1 MPGTTFRPYTRV
13 MTAFAR
19 PGQPMPTVPGPAR
32 VLLCDPI
39 AKPGADA
46 LRAMGCTVLNNPD
59 LNETTLARAIKD
71 TEPDVLVTG
80 TTPIHAEAIEASAR
94 LAMIVVAGTST
105 DHVDIAAAS
114 RRGMFVANCPGRNAT
129 AVAELAWALILAC
142 DRRVPDQVQD
152 LRAGRWNQREYAR
165 AEGLHGRTLGIVGL
179 GQVGQEVARI
189 GRAFG
194 MDVLAWSRNLTE
206 ERAIECGVGYC
217 GNLINLAKLSDV
229 VSVSA
234 GGGEDS
240 EGLIS
245 EKFIAALRP
254 GAILVNTSRGP
265 VIDQRAMTAAV
276 RDRGLRV
283 GLDVFAQ
290 EPEAGTAE
298 FTDPIV
304 QEPGVYGT
312 HHVGALTE
320 QAQRAVA
327 DEVVRIIRAWSER
340 GHVPNCVNR
349 AVATPATTMLAVRHL
364 NRPGVL
370 AHVFYTLGQAG
381 INVEE
386 MENIVYAGS
395 EAALARIQLDQLPSD
410 EHMRVIRSNPNVLS
424 ATLSTIAR
432 RM

>member
-1 MPGTTFRPYTRV
+1 L
-13 MTAFAR
+13 
-19 PGQPMPTVPGPAR
+19 PGPAR
-32 VLLCDPI
+32 VLLCDPL
-39 AKPGADA
+39 AKPAADA
-46 LRAMGCTVLNNPD
+46 LRNFGCTVLNNPD
-59 LNETTLARAIKD
+59 LTEVTLPRAVKD
-71 TEPDVLVTG
+71 TDPDVLVTN
-80 TTPIHAEAIEASAR
+80 TTEVTAEAIESSPR
-94 LAMIVVAGTST
+94 LSMIVVAGTST

-114 RRGMFVANCPGRNAT
+114 RRGVFVANCPGRNAT
-129 AVAELAWALILAC
+129 AVAELAWALILSC
-142 DRRVPDQVQD
+142 DRRIPDQVAD

-165 AEGLHGRTLGIVGL
+165 AAGLHGRTLGIVGL

-189 GRAFG
+189 GTAFG
-194 MDVLAWSRNLTE
+194 MEVLAWSRNLTE

-229 VSVSA
+229 VSVCA

-240 EGLIS
+240 EALIG
-245 EKFIAALRP
+245 EKFLTSLKSH
-254 GAILVNTSRGP
+254 AILVNTSRAQ
-265 VIDQRAMTAAV
+265 VIDQRALATAI

-283 GLDVFAQ
+283 GSDVFVG
-290 EPEAGTAE
+290 EPDALEAT
-298 FTDPIV
+298 FDDPLV
-304 QEPGVYGT
+304 HEPMVYGT
-312 HHVGALTE
+312 HHIGALTE

-327 DEVVRIIRAWSER
+327 EEVVRIVRAWAER

-349 AVATPATTMLAVRHL
+349 AVATPATTMLAVRHM

-395 EAALARIQLDQLPSD
+395 EAALARIQLDQLPSE

>member
-1 MPGTTFRPYTRV
+1 

-19 PGQPMPTVPGPAR
+19 NGASAPTVPGPAR
-32 VLLCDPI
+32 VLLCDTL
-39 AKPGADA
+39 AKPAADA
-46 LRAMGCTVLNNPD
+46 LRNFGCTVLNNPD
-59 LNETTLARAIKD
+59 LTEETLPRAVKD
-71 TEPDVLVTG
+71 TEPDVLVTN
-80 TTPIHAEAIEASAR
+80 TTEVNAQAIESSAR
-94 LAMIVVAGTST
+94 LSMIVVAGTST

-114 RRGMFVANCPGRNAT
+114 RRGVFVANCPGRNAT

-142 DRRVPDQVQD
+142 DRRIPDQVAD
-152 LRAGRWNQREYAR
+152 LRNGRWNQREYAG
-165 AEGLHGRTLGIVGL
+165 AAGLHGRTLGIVGL
-179 GQVGQEVARI
+179 GQVGQEIARI
-189 GRAFG
+189 GGAFG
-194 MDVLAWSRNLTE
+194 MEVLAWSRNLTE

-234 GGGEDS
+234 GGGEDC
-240 EGLIS
+240 EALIN
-245 EKFIAALRP
+245 EKFLTALKAN
-254 GAILVNTSRGP
+254 AILVNTSRAE
-265 VIDQRAMTAAV
+265 VIDQRALAAAV
-276 RDRGLRV
+276 RDRGLRF
-283 GLDVFAQ
+283 GSDVFVG
-290 EPEAGTAE
+290 EPEAPEGTFEDAL
-298 FTDPIV
+298 IH
-304 QEPGVYGT
+304 EPGVYGT

-327 DEVVRIIRAWSER
+327 EEVVRIVRAWAER

-349 AVATPATTMLAVRHL
+349 AVATPATTMLAVRHM

-395 EAALARIQLDQLPSD
+395 EAALARIQLDQLPND

>member
-1 MPGTTFRPYTRV
+1 

-19 PGQPMPTVPGPAR
+19 NDASAATMPGPSK
-32 VLLCDPI
+32 VLVCDPL
-39 AKPGADA
+39 AKPALDA
-46 LRAMGCTVLNNPD
+46 LRAFGCTVLNNPD
-59 LNETTLARAIKD
+59 LTEETLARAVKD
-71 TEPDVLVTG
+71 TTPDVLVTN
-80 TTPIHAEAIEASAR
+80 TTAVGSEAIECSPR
-94 LAMIVVAGTST
+94 LSMIVVAGTSV
-105 DHVDIAAAS
+105 DHVDVASAS
-114 RRGMFVANCPGRNAT
+114 RRGVFVANCPGRNAT
-129 AVAELAWALILAC
+129 AVAELAWGLILAC
-142 DRRVPDQVQD
+142 DRRIPNQVND

-165 AEGLHGRTLGIVGL
+165 AQGLHGRSLGIVGL

-240 EGLIS
+240 EALIN
-245 EKFIAALRP
+245 EKFLAALKP
-254 GAILVNTSRGP
+254 GAILVNTSRAQ
-265 VIDQRAMTAAV
+265 VIDQRALGNAV
-276 RDRGLRV
+276 RERGLRY
-283 GLDVFAQ
+283 GSDVFVG
-290 EPEAGTAE
+290 EPEAAE
-298 FTDPIV
+298 GAFEDPLIG
-304 QEPGVYGT
+304 EPGVYGT
-312 HHVGALTE
+312 HHIGALTE

-327 DEVVRIIRAWSER
+327 EEVVRIVRAWAER

-349 AVATPATTMLAVRHL
+349 AVATPATSMLAVRHL

-395 EAALARIQLDQLPSD
+395 EAALARIQLDQLPSE

>member
-1 MPGTTFRPYTRV
+1 

-19 PGQPMPTVPGPAR
+19 PGLSAPTVPGPAR
-32 VLLCDPI
+32 VLLCDPL
-39 AKPGADA
+39 AKSAADA
-46 LRAMGCTVLNNPD
+46 LRNFGCTVLNNPE
-59 LNETTLARAIKD
+59 LTESTLPRAVKD
-71 TEPDVLVTG
+71 TDPDVLVTN
-80 TTPIHAEAIEASAR
+80 TTAVTAEAIESSPR
-94 LAMIVVAGTST
+94 LSMIVVAGTST

-114 RRGMFVANCPGRNAT
+114 RRGVFVANCPGRNAT

-142 DRRVPDQVQD
+142 DRRIPDQVAD

-165 AEGLHGRTLGIVGL
+165 ASGLHGRTLGIVGL
-179 GQVGQEVARI
+179 GQVGQEISKI

-234 GGGEDS
+234 GGGDDS

-245 EKFIAALRP
+245 EKFLAALKP
-254 GAILVNTSRGP
+254 GAILVNTSRGQM
-265 VIDQRAMTAAV
+265 VDQRALVASV

-283 GLDVFAQ
+283 GLDVFAH
-290 EPEAGTAE
+290 EPDASDGQ
-298 FTDPIV
+298 FNDPIMH
-304 QEPGVYGT
+304 EPSVYGT

-327 DEVVRIIRAWSER
+327 EEVVRIVRAWAER

-349 AVATPATTMLAVRHL
+349 AVATPATTMLAVRHM

-395 EAALARIQLDQLPSD
+395 EAALARIQLDQLPNE

>member
-1 MPGTTFRPYTRV
+1 

-19 PGQPMPTVPGPAR
+19 HGLSAPTVPGPAR
-32 VLLCDPI
+32 VLLCDPL
-39 AKPGADA
+39 AKPAADT
-46 LRAMGCTVLNNPD
+46 LRNFGCTVLNNPE
-59 LNETTLARAIKD
+59 LNESTLPRAVKD
-71 TEPDVLVTG
+71 TDPDVLVTN
-80 TTPIHAEAIEASAR
+80 TTPVSAEAIESSPR
-94 LAMIVVAGTST
+94 LSMIVVAGTST

-114 RRGMFVANCPGRNAT
+114 RRGVFVANCPGRNAT

-142 DRRVPDQVQD
+142 DRRVPDQVTD
-152 LRAGRWNQREYAR
+152 LRAGRWNQREYAK
-165 AEGLHGRTLGIVGL
+165 AAGLHGRTLGIVGL
-179 GQVGQEVARI
+179 GQVGQEIAKI

-234 GGGEDS
+234 GGGDDS
-240 EGLIS
+240 EGLIG
-245 EKFIAALRP
+245 EKFLAALKP
-254 GAILVNTSRGP
+254 GAILVNTSRGQM
-265 VIDQRAMTAAV
+265 IDQRSLTTAV
-276 RDRGLRV
+276 RERGLRV
-283 GLDVFAQ
+283 GLDVFAD
-290 EPEAGTAE
+290 EPESQDGQ
-298 FTDPIV
+298 FNDPIMH
-304 QEPGVYGT
+304 EPSVYGT

-327 DEVVRIIRAWSER
+327 EEVVRVVRAWAER

-395 EAALARIQLDQLPSD
+395 EAALARIQLDQLPSE
-410 EHMRVIRSNPNVLS
+410 EHMRVIRSNPHVLS

>member
-1 MPGTTFRPYTRV
+1 

-19 PGQPMPTVPGPAR
+19 HGLSAPTVPGPAR
-32 VLLCDPI
+32 VLLCDPL
-39 AKPGADA
+39 AKPAADA
-46 LRAMGCTVLNNPD
+46 LRNFGCTVLNNPE
-59 LNETTLARAIKD
+59 LNEATLPRAVKD
-71 TEPDVLVTG
+71 IDPDVLVTN
-80 TTPIHAEAIEASAR
+80 TTSVTAEAIESSPR
-94 LAMIVVAGTST
+94 LSMIVVAGTST

-114 RRGMFVANCPGRNAT
+114 RRGVFVANCPGRNAT

-142 DRRVPDQVQD
+142 DRRVPDQVTD
-152 LRAGRWNQREYAR
+152 LRAGRWNKRDYAK
-165 AEGLHGRTLGIVGL
+165 AAGLHGRTLGIVGL
-179 GQVGQEVARI
+179 GQVGQEIAKI

-234 GGGEDS
+234 GGGDDS
-240 EGLIS
+240 EGLIG
-245 EKFIAALRP
+245 EKFLAALKP
-254 GAILVNTSRGP
+254 GAILVNTSRGQM
-265 VIDQRAMTAAV
+265 IDQRSLTAAV

-283 GLDVFAQ
+283 GLDVFAD
-290 EPEAGTAE
+290 EPESPDGQ
-298 FTDPIV
+298 FNDPV
-304 QEPGVYGT
+304 MHEPNVYGT

-327 DEVVRIIRAWSER
+327 EEVVRVVRAWAER

-395 EAALARIQLDQLPSD
+395 EAALARIQLDQLPSE
-410 EHMRVIRSNPNVLS
+410 EHMRVIRSNPHVLS